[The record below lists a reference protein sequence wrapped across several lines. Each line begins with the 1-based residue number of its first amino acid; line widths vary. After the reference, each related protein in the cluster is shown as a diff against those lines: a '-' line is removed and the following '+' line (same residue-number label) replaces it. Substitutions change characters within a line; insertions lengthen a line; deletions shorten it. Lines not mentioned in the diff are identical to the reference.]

1 MCRNI
6 VGYCDLNIHNVN
18 TFEAM
23 GNHTLEAFFALV
35 RAGLFPVRGDGFM
48 VHGQDKR
55 QSRAIESLFRDVD
68 WNEVYQMAQ
77 EQSVQGIV
85 LQGIERFKNHNVDLR
100 SATTGDACQSK
111 NLNFDI
117 PQILLLQWIGEVQ
130 VIEQQNKE
138 MNAFVADLIEKLRQN
153 DIYVLLVKGQ
163 GIAQC
168 YEKPLW
174 RCSGDVDLFL
184 DDVNYEKAK
193 ILLMPLASEV
203 ETESVGSK
211 HLGMTINDWIVEL
224 HGSLRVGLPNKINRV
239 LDYIKTETFNRGN
252 VRSWMNGQTEVFLLG
267 KENDIVYVFV
277 HFFNHFY
284 KEGVGLRQLCDWCRL
299 MWTYRDEIDVKKIEG
314 CIQEMGLVSEWKA
327 FYNLAS
333 RYLGMPDLD
342 ARLMAKD
349 SRFDKKADKIMEFIL
364 KAGNM
369 GHNRDMSHFSKYPY
383 LLRKCVSMCRRITD
397 LINHARIFPLDSLR
411 FFPRIMWNGVV
422 SAIRGE

>member
-1 MCRNI
+1 M
-6 VGYCDLNIHNVN
+6 NIHNVN

-23 GNHTLEAFFALV
+23 RDNTIETFFALV
-35 RAGLFPVRGDGFM
+35 RAGLFPVHGEGVM

-68 WNEVYQMAQ
+68 WNEVYQLAQ

-153 DIYVLLVKGQ
+153 DIYALLVKGQ

-193 ILLMPLASEV
+193 RLLMPLASEV

-211 HLGMTINDWIVEL
+211 HLGMTIGDWIVEL

-239 LDYIKTETFNRGN
+239 LDDIKTDTFNRGN
-252 VRSWMNGQTEVFLLG
+252 VRLWMNGRTQVFLLG

-299 MWTYRDEIDVKKIEG
+299 MWTYRDEIDVEKIESH
-314 CIQEMGLVSEWKA
+314 IREMGLVSEWKA

-333 RYLGMPDLD
+333 RYLGMPDLN

-383 LLRKCVSMCRRITD
+383 LIRKCVSMGRRIGD

-411 FFPRIMWNGVV
+411 FFPRIMFYGVR
-422 SAIRGE
+422 SAMRGE